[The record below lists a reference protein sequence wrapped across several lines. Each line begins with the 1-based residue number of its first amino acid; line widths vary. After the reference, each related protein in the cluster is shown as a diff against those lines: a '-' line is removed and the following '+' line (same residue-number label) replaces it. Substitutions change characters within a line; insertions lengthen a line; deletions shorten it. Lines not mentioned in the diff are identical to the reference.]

1 MDKITRKKIAMKLR
15 KRPKS
20 ATHKQRISWALRGKA
35 KSEEHKKHLS
45 EALKKFHENL
55 DRK

>member
-1 MDKITRKKIAMKLR
+1 MDKITRKKISMKLR

-45 EALKKFHENL
+45 EALKKIHENL

>member
-1 MDKITRKKIAMKLR
+1 MKLR

-45 EALKKFHENL
+45 EALKKIHENL